1 MCLAI
6 PVLIKSI
13 EDKEAEV
20 EIGGITR
27 RISLW
32 LTPEA
37 KVGDYVLVHTGYAIN
52 VLDQEQAEETLS
64 ILREIAEAE
73 GVGVGIGEVLV
84 LDSAEFEDRSVAVS
98 PHYTGLPSVLK
109 MGRELKLDMPEQVTV
124 IGIGVADPFSFDE
137 KLSPELEKALPAI
150 VERIARLFK

>member
-37 KVGDYVLVHTGYAIN
+37 RVGDYALVHTGYAIN
-52 VLDQEQAEETLS
+52 ILDQEEAEETLRL
-64 ILREIAEAE
+64 LREIAEIEEE
-73 GVGVGIGEVLV
+73 G
-84 LDSAEFEDRSVAVS
+84 
-98 PHYTGLPSVLK
+98 
-109 MGRELKLDMPEQVTV
+109 
-124 IGIGVADPFSFDE
+124 
-137 KLSPELEKALPAI
+137 
-150 VERIARLFK
+150 

>member
-6 PVLIKSI
+6 PALIKSI
-13 EDKEAEV
+13 EDKEAEA

-52 VLDQEQAEETLS
+52 VLDQEQAEETLKL
-64 ILREIAEAE
+64 LREIAEASEEE
-73 GVGVGIGEVLV
+73 G
-84 LDSAEFEDRSVAVS
+84 
-98 PHYTGLPSVLK
+98 
-109 MGRELKLDMPEQVTV
+109 
-124 IGIGVADPFSFDE
+124 
-137 KLSPELEKALPAI
+137 
-150 VERIARLFK
+150 

>member
-6 PVLIKSI
+6 PALITSI
-13 EDKEAEV
+13 EDKEADV

-52 VLDQEQAEETLS
+52 ILDQQEAEETLTL
-64 ILREIAEAE
+64 LRQIAELAE
-73 GVGVGIGEVLV
+73 EAG
-84 LDSAEFEDRSVAVS
+84 
-98 PHYTGLPSVLK
+98 
-109 MGRELKLDMPEQVTV
+109 
-124 IGIGVADPFSFDE
+124 
-137 KLSPELEKALPAI
+137 
-150 VERIARLFK
+150 

>member
-20 EIGGITR
+20 EIGGINR

-37 KVGDYVLVHTGYAIN
+37 KVGDYALVHTGYAIN
-52 VLDQEQAEETLS
+52 IVDEEEAKETLKL
-64 ILREIAEAE
+64 LREIAELAE
-73 GVGVGIGEVLV
+73 E
-84 LDSAEFEDRSVAVS
+84 ED
-98 PHYTGLPSVLK
+98 
-109 MGRELKLDMPEQVTV
+109 
-124 IGIGVADPFSFDE
+124 
-137 KLSPELEKALPAI
+137 
-150 VERIARLFK
+150 

>member
-6 PVLIKSI
+6 PELIKSI
-13 EDKEAEV
+13 EGKEADA

-52 VLDQEQAEETLS
+52 VLDQEEAEETL
-64 ILREIAEAE
+64 
-73 GVGVGIGEVLV
+73 
-84 LDSAEFEDRSVAVS
+84 
-98 PHYTGLPSVLK
+98 
-109 MGRELKLDMPEQVTV
+109 
-124 IGIGVADPFSFDE
+124 
-137 KLSPELEKALPAI
+137 
-150 VERIARLFK
+150 RLFEEMAALGGEEG